1 VAHDLHRY
9 IGRTV
14 LVQLD
19 EHTMTGTLAYA
30 SDRTVTLQN
39 AALLPDQGEA
49 TDMDGDVI
57 IDRYRVIW
65 MQVA

>member
-9 IGRTV
+9 LGRAV
-14 LVQLD
+14 LVQLED
-19 EHTMTGTLAYA
+19 HTMTGTLAYA

-39 AALLPDQGEA
+39 AALLPEQGEA

-57 IDRYRVIW
+57 IDRYRILW
-65 MQVA
+65 TQVA